1 MSETV
6 TERSSA
12 TTGVAMSLPAMS
24 ADIGFDVAARI
35 VLDYLNTNIPLA
47 LWSVTRVENG
57 RQTFL
62 YVDEDNGYAKPRGDS
77 HLWEDSFCIHMAAGR
92 APAIAPDAQAVPV
105 YAAAGV
111 NATAA
116 IGTYAG
122 AVINEPTGEL
132 FGAICGLDPST
143 HLDDAAL
150 TAAGPTL
157 ALLGQLLTMVL
168 ATDRARDHAAMVLL
182 ESQLAAETDA
192 LTGLHNRRAWDRI
205 LAEEEE
211 RFLRLADPTAAAM
224 VDLDLLKAVNDTQG
238 HAAGDRYIQAA
249 AVALKQSVK
258 DDDAVARLG
267 GDEFAILMRQC
278 TEQQAA
284 IAVDRINDHLQESG
298 VAGSLGWAPITVVKG
313 FPAAIAEADAAMYAA
328 KRDRRSNTVS

>member
-1 MSETV
+1 
-6 TERSSA
+6 
-12 TTGVAMSLPAMS
+12 MSLPAMS
-24 ADIGFDVAARI
+24 ADIGFDAAAQL

-62 YVDEDNGYAKPRGDS
+62 YIDEDNGYHKPRGDS
-77 HLWEDSFCIHMAAGR
+77 HPWEGSFCIHMAAGR
-92 APAIAPDAQAVPV
+92 APAIAPDAQAVPA

-111 NATAA
+111 NATAT

-122 AVINEPTGEL
+122 AVITEPTGEL

-150 TAAGPTL
+150 NAAGPTL
-157 ALLGQLLTMVL
+157 VLLGQLLTMVL
-168 ATDRARDHAAMVLL
+168 ATDRARDRAAMDLL
-182 ESQLAAETDA
+182 EAQLTAETDA
-192 LTGLHNRRAWDRI
+192 LTGLHNRRAWERI
-205 LAEEEE
+205 IADEEE
-211 RFLRLADPTAAAM
+211 RFHRYADPTVAAM
-224 VDLDLLKAVNDTQG
+224 VDLDQLKAVNDTQG

-249 AVALKQSVK
+249 ARALRESVK
-258 DDDAVARLG
+258 ADDVVARLG

-284 IAVDRINDHLQESG
+284 IAVNRIYDHLQGSG

-313 FPAAIAEADAAMYAA
+313 FPAALAEADAAMYAA
-328 KRDRRSNTVS
+328 KQARRSNPGN